1 MRSREKEANRRIRL
15 LLGVFVLL
23 FGVVFVRAAYLQ
35 VVRGPHYSNLAQS
48 QHRET
53 QKTPAGRGTI
63 FDRTG
68 VELAIGEQTTTVFA
82 DPQQVRNAVAVS
94 RAAHAVLGVDR
105 NKLYSQL
112 LDKTNRFVYVK
123 RFADPADALKLQKR
137 GLAGLGFYPEEQR
150 TYPQGRVGAQV
161 IGYAG
166 VDNKGLT
173 GLEIEYNRKLTG
185 RPGSRT
191 IVRDGRGQ
199 AIDVIKSAPE
209 QKGADLWTT
218 IDHTIQAQAEAV
230 LRQTVTDWGAKA
242 ATAIVL
248 DPTSGEVLAMA
259 QAPGYDANN
268 SPKVNL
274 DLQRNRAVTDTYEPG
289 STFKLVTVTGVLSEG
304 LVTPNTTYTLPYS
317 IQVADR
323 VIHDAEN
330 RGTETFSVAQILKYS
345 SNVGAITLAEK
356 LGATKLD
363 AWIHRFGFGK
373 ATGIDFPGEVE
384 GQLLPLEE
392 WSGSTIGNVP
402 IGQGIAVTPIQMAS
416 VYAAVANDGVWV
428 QPHLVSRVGGRVP
441 FTPSKRRIMSTAV
454 DKEIR
459 SMLTQVVEAGT
470 GTAAAIPGYTVAGK
484 TGTAQKPDGHG
495 GYSGSKYVASFV
507 GMVPASKPRLVV
519 LVMVDEPSAAIW
531 GGSVAAPAFAQ
542 IAKFD
547 LQYLE
552 VPPDA
557 AEQGN
562 GHNDDAVG
570 VRVARAVQAG
580 TAIRDRAALCPN
592 VANPLRGNDGPL
604 QKR

>member
-1 MRSREKEANRRIRL
+1 
-15 LLGVFVLL
+15 
-23 FGVVFVRAAYLQ
+23 
-35 VVRGPHYSNLAQS
+35 
-48 QHRET
+48 
-53 QKTPAGRGTI
+53 
-63 FDRTG
+63 
-68 VELAIGEQTTTVFA
+68 
-82 DPQQVRNAVAVS
+82 
-94 RAAHAVLGVDR
+94 
-105 NKLYSQL
+105 
-112 LDKTNRFVYVK
+112 
-123 RFADPADALKLQKR
+123 
-137 GLAGLGFYPEEQR
+137 
-150 TYPQGRVGAQV
+150 
-161 IGYAG
+161 
-166 VDNKGLT
+166 
-173 GLEIEYNRKLTG
+173 
-185 RPGSRT
+185 
-191 IVRDGRGQ
+191 
-199 AIDVIKSAPE
+199 
-209 QKGADLWTT
+209 
-218 IDHTIQAQAEAV
+218 
-230 LRQTVTDWGAKA
+230 
-242 ATAIVL
+242 
-248 DPTSGEVLAMA
+248 MA

-373 ATGIDFPGEVE
+373 PTGIDFPGEVE

-459 SMLTQVVEAGT
+459 AMLTQVVEAGT

-557 AEQGN
+557 ADEKT
-562 GHNDDAVG
+562 
-570 VRVARAVQAG
+570 G
-580 TAIRDRAALCPN
+580 TTTTP
-592 VANPLRGNDGPL
+592 
-604 QKR
+604 

>member
-1 MRSREKEANRRIRL
+1 VRSREKDANRRIRL

-94 RAAHAVLGVDR
+94 RAAHNLLGVDG

-218 IDHTIQAQAEAV
+218 MDHTIQAQAEAV

-373 ATGIDFPGEVE
+373 ATGIDFPGEVQ

-557 AEQGN
+557 ADEE
-562 GHNDDAVG
+562 
-570 VRVARAVQAG
+570 AG
-580 TAIRDRAALCPN
+580 TTTTP
-592 VANPLRGNDGPL
+592 
-604 QKR
+604 